1 MKVLIVGGGVA
12 GLAAARGLTAAGHDV
27 EVYEAAPELRTEGGS
42 VTLWP
47 SAAGIL
53 REFDVDLDGAGRRLE
68 TLETWSVRGRRLG
81 KIDLNAVER
90 QFGGLHA
97 LHIARRELV
106 ERLAE
111 GIPVHYGH
119 RIQAVDP
126 DRAEITF
133 TDGSAARGDLLIGAD
148 GRNSVVRQALWGEN
162 PSKLNGW
169 VTWQAFTTLPTEFT
183 DTGRSMMI
191 SNGRALGSVAP
202 AGHGRALWW
211 FDLRAKP
218 GSSFWGDMPDVMDR
232 LRERFGHW
240 PEPFPTVL
248 DNAQSAL
255 FYPHYGHRVPATWGR
270 GPTTLIGDAAH
281 TMSPAMA
288 MGSGQA
294 LEDAWALS
302 RSAGDLRGY
311 ERARTKI
318 VRRVAR
324 MAGREIPS
332 RQGPLV
338 GLMPD
343 VFSTRAF
350 ISLLRSAS
358 GYLQEE
364 AWLQRPAGVF
374 VRRGTELEAAS

>member
-27 EVYEAAPELRTEGGS
+27 EVYEGAPELRTEGGS

-47 SAAGIL
+47 SSAGIL
-53 REFDVDLDGAGRRLE
+53 RELGVDLDGAGCRLE

-81 KIDLNAVER
+81 KIDMNVVER
-90 QFGGLHA
+90 RFGGLHA

-111 GIPVHYGH
+111 DVPVNYGH

-133 TDGSAARGDLLIGAD
+133 TDGNTARGDLLIGAD
-148 GRNSVVRQALWGEN
+148 GRNSVVRRALWGES
-162 PSKLNGW
+162 PAKLNGW
-169 VTWQAFTTLPTEFT
+169 VTWQAFTTLPTEFI
-183 DTGRSMMI
+183 DTGRSVMI
-191 SNGRALGSVAP
+191 SNGRALGSMAP
-202 AGHGRALWW
+202 AGHGKALWW

-218 GSSFWGDMPDVMDR
+218 GSPLWVDAPNAMDL
-232 LRERFGHW
+232 LRQRFGHW

-248 DNAQSAL
+248 AQAQTAQC
-255 FYPHYGHRVPATWGR
+255 FPHYGHRVPAVWGR
-270 GPTTLIGDAAH
+270 GPTTLVGDAAH

-294 LEDAWALS
+294 LEDAWTLS
-302 RSAGDLRGY
+302 RSADDPRAY

-318 VRRVAR
+318 VRRVAK

-332 RQGPLV
+332 RQGPLM
-338 GLMPD
+338 GLLPD
-343 VFSTRAF
+343 SFSTKSS
-350 ISLLRSAS
+350 ISWLRSAS

-364 AWLQRPAGVF
+364 AWLQRLPEAEPKKLPA
-374 VRRGTELEAAS
+374 